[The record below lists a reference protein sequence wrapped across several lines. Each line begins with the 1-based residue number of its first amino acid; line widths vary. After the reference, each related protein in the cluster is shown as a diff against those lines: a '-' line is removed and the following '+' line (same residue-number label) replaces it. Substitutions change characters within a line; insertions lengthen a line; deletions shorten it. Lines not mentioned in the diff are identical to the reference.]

1 MKNKT
6 KAGGKLKKA
15 NIKQTH
21 KNDFLKKPKKQKQEK
36 KSQNG
41 KN

>member
-6 KAGGKLKKA
+6 KTESKLKKA

-21 KNDFLKKPKKQKQEK
+21 KNDLKKPKEHKQEK